1 MSPKGR
7 RQERHGVVAQY
18 RLPIHQLRK
27 NDLRQGISKDKRKIV
42 EACIGK
48 RKLLNQLGILV
59 RIDTKYDWL
68 TTLIDVVRPASRH
81 DFIAL
86 VIIISPIIRHAVHLI
101 FRPRLDTQ
109 VDRFRRIRILHLQL
123 EIIRLIVEALRGEDC
138 QLRRR
143 GTLDGELHQVVVVTR
158 PRTQLPIIVRKV
170 DDRRFAALH
179 GYLRRHTRRK
189 LLDEYPAV
197 TRRQQ

>member
-1 MSPKGR
+1 MKRLVFRYISVFLLLVAVAGSGKGILYAQPSGMPAEDIH
-7 RQERHGVVAQY
+7 QEESFNAGEMILDHITDKHSWHICDWRGKAVEVHLPVILLYEG
-18 RLPIHQLRK
+18 RLHCFSSARFENPTHTYGRFQLRK
-27 NDLRQGISKDKRKIV
+27 DAPHKGKIV
-42 EACIGK
+42 ALEA
-48 RKLLNQLGILV
+48 
-59 RIDTKYDWL
+59 
-68 TTLIDVVRPASRH
+68 
-81 DFIAL
+81 
-86 VIIISPIIRHAVHLI
+86 
-101 FRPRLDTQ
+101 
-109 VDRFRRIRILHLQL
+109 
-123 EIIRLIVEALRGEDC
+123 GEDG